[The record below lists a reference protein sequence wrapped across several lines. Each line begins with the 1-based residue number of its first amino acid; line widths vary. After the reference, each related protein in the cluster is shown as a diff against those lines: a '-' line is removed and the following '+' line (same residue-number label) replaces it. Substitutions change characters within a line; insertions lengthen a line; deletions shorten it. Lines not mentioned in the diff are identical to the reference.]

1 MSKEPDQ
8 HRLLPSSAGDS
19 EDDLGLSQ
27 HEVLGR
33 RKKSRWFA
41 KSCFFASVFV
51 VACIASFWVGTRVS
65 MRKASVDQECAA
77 YASQW
82 CKRPQVGQQQG
93 SPEVDEAWEDL
104 GVNYRAGIISYED
117 GLASGLNP
125 YFVQRAAKYGGGFLV
140 NVEGMHH
147 LHCLVGR
154 FSCSDNLQKLT
165 SSLQNLVRKS
175 LYFNYDHYKQLGEH
189 EFVNEDVIL
198 RPHISRCLG
207 QNLPSGEYPT
217 PSKNYTYLEVAHCLD
232 AIRQVLMCNVD
243 TGVLGQVWANS
254 EKPFPFPD
262 FNTNHRFMEKAA
274 MKAVLSLTPSSL
286 DDPSTQ
292 NSYTSGKPLCL
303 YERTLRAKVD
313 FELSL
318 AVIIDGTSP
327 NIFRGMGTSRVLCQ
341 PPSQGAPFFVPL
353 RNTDNFTCWAIRFMG
368 TNREKQ
374 GEASSGRI

>member
-1 MSKEPDQ
+1 MSKEPGQ

-65 MRKASVDQECAA
+65 MRKASVDAECAA

-82 CKRPQVGQQQG
+82 SPVLRDVSVKYETQVFNGSFMRENIYRQQG
-93 SPEVDEAWEDL
+93 SPEVDKAWEDL
-104 GVNYRAGIISYED
+104 GVDYRAGIISYED

-207 QNLPSGEYPT
+207 PNLPSGEYPT

-262 FNTNHRFMEKAA
+262 FNTNHKCKNYDDVREWA
-274 MKAVLSLTPSSL
+274 MKLQRPPNDRIPADYLA
-286 DDPSTQ
+286 
-292 NSYTSGKPLCL
+292 KPRPGDVFPL
-303 YERTLRAKVD
+303 
-313 FELSL
+313 
-318 AVIIDGTSP
+318 
-327 NIFRGMGTSRVLCQ
+327 
-341 PPSQGAPFFVPL
+341 VP
-353 RNTDNFTCWAIRFMG
+353 
-368 TNREKQ
+368 
-374 GEASSGRI
+374 